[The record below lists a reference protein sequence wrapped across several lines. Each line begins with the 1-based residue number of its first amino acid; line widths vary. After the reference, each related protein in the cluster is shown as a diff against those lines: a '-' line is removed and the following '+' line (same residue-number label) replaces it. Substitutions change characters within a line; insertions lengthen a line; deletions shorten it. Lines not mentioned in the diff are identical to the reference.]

1 MNMSGYHRLN
11 TNKLTAR
18 NKKFLRQMTIKGLF
32 CAFVAPTLL
41 LSFGPAQAADS
52 SSKFKVLG
60 KVSRIV
66 SGQRVILA
74 SQERLLEGEKLAL
87 LSKDT
92 EGGVY
97 GFVEVEEAISFAKK
111 NEKPNEKTN
120 EKSLKSNEKPTEKSN
135 EKLLNTYEASLDVLH
150 KTQIVQIG
158 DQIARVDLST
168 TEENYKAN
176 TSLLIKKSTQSISSK
191 YKPLV
196 TQGLLIGETAETLWQ
211 DEFFVNYL
219 GQVQYGIY
227 SWMSVGTIVPAN
239 AVGAPNGQFKF
250 RLYDSQVAVV
260 SMGLN
265 FTKIPNS
272 DESTAN
278 VTFMW
283 DSISNQSLISHNY
296 ITLAVVS
303 FKNAQDS
310 AALKTI
316 GTSSVQTGYEY
327 LFDNWNRILFGPNYN
342 FENRKVGG
350 YISFIKIWDRFHLQA
365 SLNTTNIESF
375 KISAK
380 DGYYPFVDMYW
391 RY

>member
-1 MNMSGYHRLN
+1 MN
-11 TNKLTAR
+11 
-18 NKKFLRQMTIKGLF
+18 GLL
-32 CAFVAPTLL
+32 CAFAAPIFL
-41 LSFGPAQAADS
+41 LSLGSAQAAGS

-66 SGQRVILA
+66 SSQRVILS
-74 SQERLLEGEKLAL
+74 SQERLLDGEKLAL

-97 GFVEVEEAISFAKK
+97 GFVKVEESIGFAKK
-111 NEKPNEKTN
+111 NEKPNEKPN
-120 EKSLKSNEKPTEKSN
+120 EKSNKKALKSNEKSSEQSN
-135 EKLLNTYEASLDVLH
+135 ETLLNTYEASLDVLH

-265 FTKIPNS
+265 YTKIPNS

-278 VTFMW
+278 ITFMW

-365 SLNTTNIESF
+365 SLNATNIESF